1 MNMNIQNIYL
11 KMCDHFINNHTIV
24 YLIIAYAHKLHYKHY
39 TKNDNVLKFISMNIN
54 DKWNCDLFLS
64 HILSINVFS

>member
-1 MNMNIQNIYL
+1 MLFSTFFYVLLEYPMNMNIQNIYL

-54 DKWNCDLFLS
+54 DK
-64 HILSINVFS
+64 